1 MDQIAQEYGQLKD
14 AALPKYLFTS
24 LYGNRMDLE
33 NNEEMKMK
41 EDPVSGNKNEDLF
54 GVINEKEADEADE
67 TDEADEAN
75 EAPVYEFYDYLK

>member
-1 MDQIAQEYGQLKD
+1 MYSAYGMETQ
-14 AALPKYLFTS
+14 
-24 LYGNRMDLE
+24 DLIGDT
-33 NNEEMKMK
+33 NGMMKKKIWDDTDDEEMKMK

-67 TDEADEAN
+67 TDEADEAI